1 MRSIQLFLFSLLLA
15 IGLQQPIRAQASDP
29 SYVSATLG
37 VGLPDLVGVGVRLHD
52 ENFQLGVSVGT
63 IPFAK
68 NEHYT
73 ISANAFF
80 HLFGSAKLS
89 PRKPWFTKLGF
100 TYYNYETPTVKT
112 IENYLGTSFGRE
124 FNFTNHFGVS
134 LDIGALYLVSHESVD
149 KTPPSNN
156 LFEFDLDLTFPVLPS
171 ASLIFFYKF

>member
-1 MRSIQLFLFSLLLA
+1 MRSTQLFLFSILLV
-15 IGLQQPIRAQASDP
+15 IGLQHPISAQSSDP

-52 ENFQLGVSVGT
+52 ENFQLGVSGGT
-63 IPFAK
+63 IPFA
-68 NEHYT
+68 EDQYYT
-73 ISANAFF
+73 LSLNAFF

-89 PRKPWFTKLGF
+89 SRKPWFAKVGV
-100 TYYNYETPTVKT
+100 TYHKYESENVRTT
-112 IENYLGTSFGRE
+112 ENYLGTAIGRE

-134 LDIGALYLVSHESVD
+134 LDIGALYLISHESVD